1 MYAVLYSPGEET
13 SKTRDQENTAIRLP
27 QDAHI
32 SSVSVTVLNC
42 NYVLVHAV
50 IEQGIGESGG
60 WTLRLGEVWKDHRV
74 EVLCRDTVMFPNILV
89 VAGRSWRQSTNWTH

>member
-1 MYAVLYSPGEET
+1 MHSPGEEA
-13 SKTRDQENTAIRLP
+13 SKTREQENTAMRLP
-27 QDAHI
+27 QDIHI

-60 WTLRLGEVWKDHRV
+60 WTLSVGRFGTTTEVKRRV
-74 EVLCRDTVMFPNILV
+74 ETQLCFLIFLKEL
-89 VAGRSWRQSTNWTH
+89 A